1 MVSAFKVKLSSVSES
16 LSSNS
21 AEDNKI
27 RALCR
32 WPTPETKTGAVEFVY
47 ANEKSEKNVR
57 ENSF

>member
-21 AEDNKI
+21 AEDNEI

-32 WPTPETKTGAVEFVY
+32 WPTPETTTGAVEFVY
-47 ANEKSEKNVR
+47 VNEKSEKNVR